1 MAKSNL
7 VTGTKDLVRLS
18 FVHVAEPQKN
28 NDGTEKYGVCI
39 MIPKDKEALKSM
51 FDEAINEAAVRDAAK
66 WGGKVPKGLHL
77 PIHDGDDVADERPE
91 FADMWYLNA
100 TSRERPGVLDE
111 EGNRMLDFTEL
122 YSGCWARVGLN
133 FAGYSFQGNKG
144 IGAYIN
150 NIQKMKDD
158 TRLGGSRASAES
170 DFGIEDDDDDD
181 LT

>member
-1 MAKSNL
+1 MAK
-7 VTGTKDLVRLS
+7 VITGTKDLVRLS
-18 FVHVAEPQKN
+18 FVNIAEPRKGD
-28 NDGTEKYGVCI
+28 DGDGKYSVCV
-39 MIPKDKEALKSM
+39 MIPKDKEALKKK
-51 FDEAINEAAVRDAAK
+51 FDDAIEQTAVDDAAK
-66 WGGKVPKGLHL
+66 WGGKVPKGLHS
-77 PIHDGDDVADERPE
+77 PMHDGDDVAEDRPE
-91 FADMWYLNA
+91 FADMWYFNA
-100 TSRERPGVLDE
+100 SSKERPGVLDE

-122 YSGCWARVGLN
+122 YSGCWARVSVT
-133 FAGYSFQGNKG
+133 FAGYSYQGNKG